1 MGFEIEKRNSE
12 EGTDRGTVVVELA
25 MMLPFLIILLLG
37 IMELSI
43 IVHNKSVITNASRE
57 GARYGIAEV
66 GGFKSDGDIQQ
77 RVDTFREEPLD
88 QLLEFLRNHHG

>member
-57 GARYGIAEV
+57 ELVTALQRW
-66 GGFKSDGDIQQ
+66 GDSN
-77 RVDTFREEPLD
+77 RMATSSKGSTPS
-88 QLLEFLRNHHG
+88 